1 MTLELSPSEKIAKI
15 LAATQEIAGQHGIEA
30 VAKQTP
36 VRRAGTPEDIAAACA
51 FLCSEEA
58 GYITGQQI
66 NVNGGWYL

>member
-1 MTLELSPSEKIAKI
+1 MT
-15 LAATQEIAGQHGIEA
+15 ATVGSGHGISRTSVNPTA
-30 VAKQTP
+30 FSSSMTVAGMTP
-36 VRRAGTPEDIAAACA
+36 VRRAGTPDDIAAACA

>member
-1 MTLELSPSEKIAKI
+1 MRLTLL
-15 LAATQEIAGQHGIEA
+15 LALGVSVA
-30 VAKQTP
+30 VAAQTP

-51 FLCSEEA
+51 FLCSEDA